1 MGGGNDHTGS
11 LDEWRDNLCDLA
23 MGIEVWID
31 IIFTEVMSR
40 TPSMN
45 NVMKLVNTLNTV
57 SVRQVLPRPALY
69 NVID

>member
-1 MGGGNDHTGS
+1 
-11 LDEWRDNLCDLA
+11 

-31 IIFTEVMSR
+31 IIFTEVMLR